1 MRGSKFVEDSFLP
14 VTFPRFDNRPQDDTL
29 IGLMIISIYKDF
41 DSLVE
46 IAEKYHKDYRKKF
59 AWLLYNKVTKR
70 LQFTTTKD

>member
-29 IGLMIISIYKDF
+29 IGLMIISIYNDF

-46 IAEKYHKDYRKKF
+46 IAENYHHDHRKKF

-70 LQFTTTKD
+70 LQLTTTKD